1 MTYEEAKEEAKSR
14 LGEYL
19 ASLGVD
25 VGKAQSGSNTV
36 CPVCGKH
43 NFHFYEKNQR
53 WICFSGLCGGAG
65 THDIFDLY
73 ALMNHLSDDKEIFK
87 GVYEMYGIKSDGGAN
102 SSPSGLKGKAQS
114 GLTAALGFGQGFN
127 SKKTN
132 REESMEIVAED
143 EVKIG
148 KWYVEECARR
158 LDNHPEAVKYL
169 RKRGIYD
176 VSESFNIGFDPEWR
190 HPKAS
195 AFVPP
200 TPRLIIPC
208 GDGFLAY
215 IARDIREGLT
225 ADEKKYSKQFVK
237 GSDRVKIKPFGVSA
251 CIEYPDNTKPIYV
264 VEGWADALSIYA
276 VGGSAVALNSTD
288 NVHSF
293 LYKYGTEC
301 AEKKLRLILAL
312 DNEANARLA
321 EGLAKKGVS
330 FILDNP
336 AGDFKSVNDAL
347 INDPSGFGCRV
358 IRSYDEYEAI
368 ANRSVASYIDG
379 FLGMMRAERKLIPS
393 GFTSLDK
400 AISGWNGGGL
410 PVGLYVIGAISSL
423 GKTTFALQVADQ
435 MAAQGQDVLI
445 FSLEMSRMELI
456 GKSVSRHSFLSLSAG
471 KRRDI
476 EEALANTDAAK
487 AEKENEK
494 QVGRSGFIE
503 KEYLAKK
510 EVLKEVL
517 SASAAFTWSDFRDL
531 RLKQNNGLL
540 GGSDMIKS
548 KEIEACMEAAARKY
562 GSEVAPHLFIEE
574 GRIDGTSMEHIRE
587 KVREHKAW
595 TGETPVVIIDYLQM
609 VRPPEGMEGATDKA
623 ITDKN
628 ILACKVLSRDFDT
641 PVIVISSFSRSAYYA
656 DKGLGS
662 FKESGAIEYTADV
675 VLTLQYPDVAKATKE
690 EDAAKK
696 EREVK
701 GKNVRDVQVNILK
714 NRSGAMMDT
723 PTFKFIPMF
732 NTFREVRGA
741 VAPKR

>member
-1 MTYEEAKEEAKSR
+1 MTYEEVKEAGKSR
-14 LGEYL
+14 LGEFL
-19 ASLGVD
+19 VSLGVD
-25 VGKAQSGSNTV
+25 IVKAQSGSNV
-36 CPVCGKH
+36 PCPVCKGRS
-43 NFHFYEKNQR
+43 FHYYPKNR
-53 WICFSGLCGGAG
+53 NGEGWHCFSCGEGG
-65 THDIFDLY
+65 DIYDLY
-73 ALMNHLSDDKEIFK
+73 AKVEKVPNEVAFK
-87 GVYEMYGIKSDGGAN
+87 RVNEMF
-102 SSPSGLKGKAQS
+102 GLKIEKSGK
-114 GLTAALGFGQGFN
+114 N
-127 SKKTN
+127 PYKKTN
-132 REESMEIVAED
+132 KEELMGIVATD
-143 EVKIG
+143 KSKIG
-148 KWYVEECARR
+148 MGYIGECSERLQECA
-158 LDNHPEAVKYL
+158 EAVEYL
-169 RKRGIYD
+169 KKRGIYD
-176 VSESFNIGFDPEWR
+176 DEKLAKYNIGFDPEW
-190 HPKAS
+190 HQGKGCS
-195 AFVPP
+195 

-208 GDGFLAY
+208 GEAFSFSAY
-215 IARDIREGLT
+215 IAYDIRDNVAEEDRKVIVR
-225 ADEKKYSKQFVK
+225 DEESA
-237 GSDRVKIKPFGVSA
+237 RIAPFGVNVINYA
-251 CIEYPDNTKPIYV
+251 DNDKPKPIYV
-264 VEGWADALSIYA
+264 VEGWSDALSITA

-293 LYKYGTEC
+293 LCKYGEKC

-456 GKSVSRHSFLSLSAG
+456 GKSVSRHSFLSLSAE
-471 KRRDI
+471 KRMDI

-503 KEYLAKK
+503 KEYLAKM

-548 KEIEACMEAAARKY
+548 KEIEKCMEEAARKY

-628 ILACKVLSRDFDT
+628 ILACKVLSRDFNT

-696 EREVK
+696 ERSVK

>member
-1 MTYEEAKEEAKSR
+1 MTYEEVKEEGKSR

-25 VGKAQSGSNTV
+25 VGKAQSGSNV
-36 CPVCGKH
+36 PCPVCKGRS
-43 NFHFYEKNQR
+43 FHYYPKNR
-53 WICFSGLCGGAG
+53 NGEGWHCFSCGEGG
-65 THDIFDLY
+65 DIYDLY
-73 ALMNHLSDDKEIFK
+73 AKVEKVPNEVAFK
-87 GVYEMYGIKSDGGAN
+87 RVNEMFRLKIEKS
-102 SSPSGLKGKAQS
+102 GK
-114 GLTAALGFGQGFN
+114 N
-127 SKKTN
+127 PYKKTN
-132 REESMEIVAED
+132 KEELMGIVATD
-143 EVKIG
+143 KSKIG
-148 KWYVEECARR
+148 MGYIGECSER
-158 LDNHPEAVKYL
+158 LQEHAEAVEYL
-169 RKRGIYD
+169 KKRGIYD
-176 VSESFNIGFDPEWR
+176 DEKLAKYNIGFDPEW
-190 HPKAS
+190 HQGKGCS
-195 AFVPP
+195 

-208 GDGFLAY
+208 GEPFSFTAY
-215 IARDIREGLT
+215 IAYDIRDNVAEEDRKVIVR
-225 ADEKKYSKQFVK
+225 DEESP
-237 GSDRVKIKPFGVSA
+237 RIAPFGVNVIKYA
-251 CIEYPDNTKPIYV
+251 DNEKPKPIYV

-456 GKSVSRHSFLSLSAG
+456 GKSVSRHSFLSLPVLEQRTIEG
-471 KRRDI
+471 KLRTSKPLED
-476 EEALANTDAAK
+476 ANK
-487 AEKENEK
+487 
-494 QVGRSGFIE
+494 V
-503 KEYLAKK
+503 
-510 EVLKEVL
+510 
-517 SASAAFTWSDFRDL
+517 FTWSDFRDL

-574 GRIDGTSMEHIRE
+574 GRVDGTSMEHIRE

-628 ILACKVLSRDFDT
+628 ILACKVLSRDFNT
-641 PVIVISSFSRSAYYA
+641 PVIVISSFSRSAYFENR
-656 DKGLGS
+656 GLAS

-675 VLTLQYPDVAKATKE
+675 VLTLTYKSMENAKDAKEGATKE
-690 EDAAKK
+690 Q
-696 EREVK
+696 EVK
-701 GKNVRDVQVNILK
+701 KQNVRDVKVNILK
-714 NRSGAMMDT
+714 NRSGGMMDT
-723 PTFKFIPMF
+723 PTYRFIPMF
-732 NTFREVRGA
+732 NTFIETE
-741 VAPKR
+741 PETDDDK